1 MFPHKTPIYRA
12 VAGSTTIAGGIS
24 INVPSSSEYE
34 IIKDGVAC
42 RWSKSGQRLNTTN
55 SDGRES
61 LIVIEYKVFFKKD
74 TDIKRGDRLEF
85 NGRKYLVHDATP
97 VYDYDRLHHI
107 EAEVVTY
114 E

>member
-12 VAGSTTIAGGIS
+12 VAGSTTIAGGIP
-24 INVPSSSEYE
+24 INVPSSNEYE
-34 IIKDGVAC
+34 IIKDGVTC
-42 RWSKSGQRLNTTN
+42 RWSRSGKRLNTTN
-55 SDGRES
+55 SDGREN
-61 LIVIEYKVFFKKD
+61 LIVIEYKVFFKKT
-74 TDIKRGDRLEF
+74 TDVKRGDRLEF
-85 NGRKYLVHDATP
+85 NGRKYLVHDTVP